1 MTVLISNNGEFSNG
15 LKFEARDSGH
25 ALSHGPVYG
34 SAGYLALR
42 LDDNGFDTN
51 VYLQSSTD
59 GLNWIDQS
67 HNITIPFASI
77 SNLTYANGIYF
88 VLGTTPST
96 YTTKYISYSTDMSTW
111 TNLTFT
117 SAISGNVVNIVYSNN
132 LYILLTNDGGNTSR
146 IYTSTNLTTWTLRHS
161 RTYGGGTVTGFAYT
175 CIATS
180 GTNTVVG
187 GWSYHNTNNKYIPI
201 YSYSSNGTTWTDGSI
216 NGGGTNDISTR
227 FQDIVSTSGTS
238 FIMVGTGG
246 IIYTTSNM
254 TSWTNQST
262 GTTSDLYKVGYANS
276 KYVVYGG
283 PSLVLTSSNGS
294 TWTSQTLPQVQT
306 DDILSYSNGAPI
318 VSKPVYANS
327 KWIVGDYT
335 STDAATWSVLDY
347 QLPNKQPF
355 IKYPYESGWNTW
367 KSMDFWVFIPSHPN
381 KFSEFGIASE
391 RGSWSVYLE
400 TQASGSVSLRYRGNN
415 FSAYADAVITS
426 SFNFGQWNHLRLVSD
441 AGVSSWYL
449 NGSRKSI
456 TTTGIRLVAN
466 DTLNIGYSAWVAD
479 NRYARPV
486 DYFIDE
492 FYLTDE
498 ALNNPNATSITV
510 PTQPWVNNEY
520 TSILLHFNTNFE
532 DDPSTPARN
541 GTAFIDATFTEVTNA
556 SKIVK
561 TPVALSTTASQ
572 SASATKAVNTSASL
586 SATATITASLRRTKQ
601 FSASLVVA
609 ASELTANAR
618 TRGFGAILTSTATV
632 SAIPT
637 KQFGAFTAALSAT
650 ASLSGNLVKIKEF
663 SANLVTTGST
673 LIADTRTRG
682 DGANLTATVTLT
694 ASAVRTRRTAVALT
708 TTATVTAQP
717 NRIKQFSSNLVVGAS
732 ELTVDQKTVRTSATL
747 STTAALSSTA
757 KRTRSGTATISCQA
771 NIIVVASQSKIN
783 RVSLSST
790 SSLFVTTG
798 NIKRT
803 EAHLAVGAFEV
814 TTARTINLD
823 SAAMWT
829 VPAEST
835 MWKIQQE
842 TREWIIPY
850 EERTYQ
856 V

>member
-1 MTVLISNNGEFSNG
+1 MTVLISNNGEFGNG
-15 LKFEARDSGH
+15 LKFEARASAHG
-25 ALSHGPVYG
+25 LSHGPVYG

-42 LDDNGFDTN
+42 LDENGFDTG

-59 GLNWIDQS
+59 GINWSNQS
-67 HNITIPFASI
+67 HNITIPFTSI
-77 SNLTYANGIYF
+77 NNLTYVNGRYF
-88 VLGTTPST
+88 VLGNDTATS
-96 YTTKYISYSTDMSTW
+96 TKYISYSTDMSTW
-111 TNLTFT
+111 TNLSFV
-117 SAISGNVVNIVYSNN
+117 SPIAGSVLNIVYSNS
-132 LYILLTNDGGNTSR
+132 LYILLTSGNGTGR
-146 IYTSTNLTTWTLRHS
+146 IYTSTNLTTWTLRHT
-161 RTYGGGTVTGFAYT
+161 RTYGGGTVTGFSFT
-175 CIATS
+175 SIATS
-180 GTNTVVG
+180 GTYTVACA
-187 GWSYHNTNNKYIPI
+187 WSYQNTTGKYIPG
-201 YSYSSNGTTWTDGSI
+201 YSYSSNGTTWTDG
-216 NGGGTNDISTR
+216 NMNNGGTNAISTI
-227 FQDIVSTSGTS
+227 FQDVTSVGGTS
-238 FIMVGTGG
+238 FIAVGTGG
-246 IIYTTSNM
+246 VMYTTSNM
-254 TSWTNQST
+254 TTWTPQTT
-262 GTTSDLYKVGYANS
+262 GTTNDLYKVGYANS

-283 PSLVLTSSNGS
+283 RSLILTSSNGS
-294 TWTSQTLPQVQT
+294 TWTSQTLPVIQS
-306 DDILSYSNGAPI
+306 DDILAYSNGASQY
-318 VSKPVYANS
+318 SKPFYANN
-327 KWIVGDYT
+327 KWTVGDYT
-335 STDAATWSVLDY
+335 STDAATWTVLDY
-347 QLPNKQPF
+347 QIPNKQPF

-391 RGSWSVYLE
+391 RGSWTVYLE
-400 TQASGSVSLRYRGNN
+400 TQSSGSISLRYRGNN
-415 FSAYADAVITS
+415 FSAYADVAITS

-441 AGVSSWYL
+441 AGVSSWYV

-456 TTTGIRLVAN
+456 TTTGTRLVAN

-498 ALNNPNATSITV
+498 ALNPTSATTITV

-541 GTAFIDATFTEVTNA
+541 ATAFIDAAFTEVTNA

-561 TPVALSTTASQ
+561 TSVALSTTASQ

-586 SATATITASLRRTKQ
+586 SATASLTATLRRTKQ

-632 SAIPT
+632 SATPT
-637 KQFGAFTAALSAT
+637 KQFGAFTATLSAT

-663 SANLVTTGST
+663 SANLITTGST

-682 DGANLTATVTLT
+682 DGANLTATATLT
-694 ASAVRTRRTAVALT
+694 SSARRTRRTAVALT

-732 ELTVDQKTVRTSATL
+732 ELTVDQKTARTSATL

-757 KRTRSGTATISCQA
+757 KRTRNGTATISCQA
-771 NIIVVASQSKIN
+771 NIVVNASQSKII

-798 NIKRT
+798 NIKRA
-803 EAHLAVGAFEV
+803 EAHLNVGAFEIA
-814 TTARTINLD
+814 TARTINLS